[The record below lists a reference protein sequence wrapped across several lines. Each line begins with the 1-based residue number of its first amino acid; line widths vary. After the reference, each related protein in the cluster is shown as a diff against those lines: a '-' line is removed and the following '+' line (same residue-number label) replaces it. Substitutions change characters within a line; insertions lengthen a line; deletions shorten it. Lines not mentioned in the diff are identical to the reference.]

1 MTHIKLTLNGD
12 TLMDGDTGGWQ
23 RKPPSAIQH
32 LIKPGKANKPYLQA
46 ALAAVVDATLR
57 DVDTHID
64 CTTTSTGWNVR
75 VVENYRVQAATG

>member
-12 TLMDGDTGGWQ
+12 TLMDGDTGQWQ

-32 LIKPGKANKPYLQA
+32 LIKPGRGKQEPYLQA
-46 ALAAVVDATLR
+46 ALAAVVEASLR

-64 CTTTSTGWNVR
+64 CNTFPTGWNIR
-75 VVENYRVQAATG
+75 VVHNYRAQVN